1 MSGEGVN
8 PLVKCHVLYR
18 PRRLRFFDI
27 KLLYMTFKQEVGY
40 SEELADHPPQTR
52 PEVASIFKPDTE
64 KIPETLLLKTRPK
77 PLQRFKVIGTQFL
90 GN

>member
-1 MSGEGVN
+1 
-8 PLVKCHVLYR
+8 
-18 PRRLRFFDI
+18 
-27 KLLYMTFKQEVGY
+27 MTFKQEVGY
-40 SEELADHPPQTR
+40 SDELADHPPQTR
-52 PEVASIFKPDTE
+52 PEVASIFKPEYLVRTDTE